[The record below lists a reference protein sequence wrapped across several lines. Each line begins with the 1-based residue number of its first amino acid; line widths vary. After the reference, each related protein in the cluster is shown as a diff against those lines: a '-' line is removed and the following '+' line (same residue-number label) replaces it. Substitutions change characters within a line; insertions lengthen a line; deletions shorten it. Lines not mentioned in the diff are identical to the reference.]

1 MRFLFFIFLSL
12 SSVLSLLA
20 QQVAIKEV
28 LDANLFKLSDGR
40 IVKLAGVDAP
50 QKSISYEFLKE
61 ISQETIDF
69 SKSYFQNQKFMVTVL
84 TQCQDYQLVLL
95 FKEYPLETVL
105 INSRFLERGLGKYI
119 PNNNDVDSKRMVRG
133 ENYAIQNNIGIW
145 KYYQKNESDT
155 LDFTLSKQGSARITD
170 TTQFEKKVEHPI
182 ITTQPSI
189 PLQFLTGAGLAIV
202 STIGGGLAGYGIE
215 ISTTNSGSFMRG
227 FGGAV
232 LGAYAGYFIGFT
244 LGVYLHAKKSYPKI
258 DYAEFLGMTFG
269 LTLLSTATA
278 ALIVNDKHSGV
289 PYLAALLSPIVF
301 SLGIANTFYIPP
313 KIELPT
319 NISFISSF
327 KDFRDAQTM
336 SLEFLRITF

>member
-12 SSVLSLLA
+12 SSVLA
-20 QQVAIKEV
+20 QQVSIKEV

-145 KYYQKNESDT
+145 KYYQKNERDT
-155 LDFTLSKQGSARITD
+155 FDCELSNQGLARIAD
-170 TTQFEKKVEHPI
+170 TTLFKRETENPI
-182 ITTQPSI
+182 ITEPSI
-189 PLQFLTGAGLAIV
+189 PLQFLCGAGLAVV
-202 STIGGGLAGYGIE
+202 SVIPVGCVGYLVE
-215 ISTTNSGSFMRG
+215 ISLSGNTGEFRG
-227 FGGAV
+227 LGGAI
-232 LGAYAGYFIGFT
+232 LGGFAGYFIGFT
-244 LGVYLHAKKSYPKI
+244 TGIYLHAKRSYPKI

-269 LTLLSTATA
+269 LSLLSTVAT
-278 ALIVNDKHSGV
+278 ALIVNDKRSGI
-289 PYLAALLSPIVF
+289 PYWVALLSPVVF

-313 KIELPT
+313 KIEQPT
-319 NISFISSF
+319 NTSFISSF
-327 KDFRDAQTM
+327 KDFRESQTTR
-336 SLEFLRITF
+336 LELFRINF